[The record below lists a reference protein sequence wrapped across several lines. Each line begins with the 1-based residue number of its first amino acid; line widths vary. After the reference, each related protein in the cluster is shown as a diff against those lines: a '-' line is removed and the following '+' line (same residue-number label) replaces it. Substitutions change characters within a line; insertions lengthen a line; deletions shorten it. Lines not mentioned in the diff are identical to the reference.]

1 MISRLVLALAL
12 IVPSVTAWSS
22 PLAAII
28 ASDLIMARSHEKF
41 PEAML
46 TLQTSIKEHGYKVAR
61 VQRIDIGLTG
71 MGYKTD
77 KYRVVF
83 VGKKD
88 EIQYLTKKY
97 PRLTP
102 YLPPK
107 VSIFAEKGD
116 TVVVTVNPNVYK
128 EMVVDE
134 KDKEIFDRWET
145 DIYSVF
151 RDFSLAAEE
160 VYLDSDVE

>member
-1 MISRLVLALAL
+1 MARFAVLRAL
-12 IVPSVTAWSS
+12 IASS
-22 PLAAII
+22 ILLLGMPFAAAY

-46 TLQTSIKEHGYKVAR
+46 TLQTSIKEHGYKVVR

-71 MGYKTD
+71 MGFKTD

-83 VGKKD
+83 VGKTD

-97 PRLTP
+97 PDLTP

-107 VSIFAEKGD
+107 VSIFAEEGD
-116 TVVVTVNPNVYK
+116 TVVVTVNPIVYK
-128 EMVVDE
+128 EMVDDE
-134 KDKEIFDRWET
+134 EDKRIFDRWES
-145 DIYSVF
+145 DVYSVF
-151 RDFSLAAEE
+151 KDFSTANAE
-160 VYLDSDVE
+160 

>member
-1 MISRLVLALAL
+1 MIMMPRFAVLRAL
-12 IVPSVTAWSS
+12 SVLSLSVVVT
-22 PLAAII
+22 PFAAVF

-71 MGYKTD
+71 MGFKTD

-97 PRLTP
+97 PDLTP
-102 YLPPK
+102 YMPPK
-107 VSIFAEKGD
+107 VSIFAEEGD
-116 TVVVTVNPNVYK
+116 TVIVTVNPSVYK
-128 EMVVDE
+128 EMVDNE
-134 KDKEIFDRWET
+134 EDKRIFDRWEN

-151 RDFSLAAEE
+151 KEFSNAAEE
-160 VYLDSDVE
+160 

>member
-1 MISRLVLALAL
+1 MMRKIFLMLALVIPAVPAL
-12 IVPSVTAWSS
+12 SS
-22 PLAAII
+22 PLATLV

-46 TLQTSIKEHGYKVAR
+46 TLQTSIKEHGYTVAR

-71 MGYKTD
+71 MGYGTD

-97 PRLTP
+97 PDLTA

-107 VSIFAEKGD
+107 VSIFAEEGD
-116 TVVVTVNPNVYK
+116 TVVVTANPYIYK
-128 EMVVDE
+128 EMVDDE
-134 KDKEIFDRWET
+134 DKLIFDRWEN

-151 RDFSLAAEE
+151 KDFSTAAE
-160 VYLDSDVE
+160 

>member
-1 MISRLVLALAL
+1 MSRCLRGILSLCLFVGTN
-12 IVPSVTAWSS
+12 VF
-22 PLAAII
+22 AA
-28 ASDLIMARSHEKF
+28 DLIMVRTSLAF

-46 TLQTSIKEHGYKVAR
+46 SLQTSVKEHGYKVAR

-83 VGKKD
+83 VGKTD
-88 EIQYLTKKY
+88 EIKYLVNKY
-97 PRLTP
+97 PKLIP

-107 VSIFAEKGD
+107 VSIFAEGSD
-116 TVVVTVNPNVYK
+116 TVLVTANPQIYSKMVNN
-128 EMVVDE
+128 EDQI
-134 KDKEIFDRWET
+134 IFDHWES

-151 RDFSLAAEE
+151 DDVRKAE
-160 VYLDSDVE
+160 

>member
-1 MISRLVLALAL
+1 MMARFVMLIALLVSSL
-12 IVPSVTAWSS
+12 SVMAT
-22 PLAAII
+22 PLAVVF

-46 TLQTSIKEHGYKVAR
+46 TLQTSVKEHGYTVAR

-97 PRLTP
+97 PDLTP
-102 YLPPK
+102 YMPPK
-107 VSIFAEKGD
+107 VSIFAEDDD
-116 TVVVTVNPNVYK
+116 TVIVTVNPVVYK
-128 EMVVDE
+128 EMIDDE
-134 KDKEIFDRWET
+134 EDRRIFDRWEN
-145 DIYSVF
+145 DVYSVF
-151 RDFSLAAEE
+151 KDFSEAAEE
-160 VYLDSDVE
+160 

>member
-1 MISRLVLALAL
+1 MMARFAISIALL
-12 IVPSVTAWSS
+12 ILSLPVMANPF
-22 PLAAII
+22 AAVI

-46 TLQTSIKEHGYKVAR
+46 TLQTSVKEHGYTVAR

-97 PRLTP
+97 PDLTP
-102 YLPPK
+102 YMPPK
-107 VSIFAEKGD
+107 VSIFAEDDD
-116 TVVVTVNPNVYK
+116 TVIVTVNPVVYK
-128 EMVVDE
+128 EMIDDE
-134 KDKEIFDRWET
+134 KDRRIFDRWEN
-145 DIYSVF
+145 DVYSVF
-151 RDFSLAAEE
+151 KDFSTAAEE
-160 VYLDSDVE
+160 

>member
-1 MISRLVLALAL
+1 MIRRAFSLPAFV
-12 IVPSVTAWSS
+12 
-22 PLAAII
+22 LAAIASLMSLSGGVL

-46 TLQTSIKEHGYKVAR
+46 TLQASIKEHGYMVAR

-88 EIQYLTKKY
+88 EIQYLTRKY
-97 PRLTP
+97 PNLTP
-102 YLPPK
+102 YMPPK
-107 VSIFAEKGD
+107 LSIFAEDED
-116 TVVVTVNPNVYK
+116 TVVVTANPAIYK
-128 EMVVDE
+128 EMVDDE
-134 KDKEIFDRWET
+134 KDKQIFDRWEE

-151 RDFSLAAEE
+151 HDFSQAAEE
-160 VYLDSDVE
+160 VY

>member
-1 MISRLVLALAL
+1 MIRIVLFIALF
-12 IVPSVTAWSS
+12 ISS
-22 PLAAII
+22 MSAMATPLASML

-83 VGKKD
+83 VGKLD

-97 PRLTP
+97 PHMTA

-107 VSIFAEKGD
+107 VSIFAEEGD
-116 TVVVTVNPNVYK
+116 TVLVTINPNVYK
-128 EMVVDE
+128 EMIDDD
-134 KDKEIFDRWET
+134 KDKLIFDRWEN

-151 RDFSLAAEE
+151 DDFSRAG
-160 VYLDSDVE
+160 VE

>member
-1 MISRLVLALAL
+1 MMARLVVLIALL
-12 IVPSVTAWSS
+12 VSSLSVVANPFS
-22 PLAAII
+22 AVF
-28 ASDLIMARSHEKF
+28 ASNLIMARSHEKF

-46 TLQTSIKEHGYKVAR
+46 TLQTSIKEHGYTVAR

-71 MGYKTD
+71 MGFKTD

-97 PRLTP
+97 PDLTP
-102 YLPPK
+102 YMPPK
-107 VSIFAEKGD
+107 VSIFAEDDD
-116 TVVVTVNPNVYK
+116 TVVVTVNPSVYK
-128 EMVVDE
+128 EMVDNE
-134 KDKEIFDRWET
+134 EDKLIFDRWKN

-151 RDFSLAAEE
+151 KDFSEAAEE
-160 VYLDSDVE
+160 

>member
-1 MISRLVLALAL
+1 MMARILLLLALV
-12 IVPSVTAWSS
+12 IPSVSVLSS
-22 PLAAII
+22 PLAALV

-46 TLQTSIKEHGYKVAR
+46 TLQTSIKEHGYTVAR

-71 MGYKTD
+71 MGYGTD

-97 PRLTP
+97 PDLTA

-107 VSIFAEKGD
+107 VSIFAEEGD
-116 TVVVTVNPNVYK
+116 TVIVTANPYIYK
-128 EMVVDE
+128 EMVDE
-134 KDKEIFDRWET
+134 EDKLIFDRWEN

-151 RDFSLAAEE
+151 KDFSTAAE
-160 VYLDSDVE
+160 

>member
-1 MISRLVLALAL
+1 MMARLVVLIALL
-12 IVPSVTAWSS
+12 VSS
-22 PLAAII
+22 LPVVATPLAAVF

-46 TLQTSIKEHGYKVAR
+46 TLQTSVKEHGYTVAR

-71 MGYKTD
+71 MGFKTD

-97 PRLTP
+97 PELTP
-102 YLPPK
+102 YMPPK
-107 VSIFAEKGD
+107 VSIFAEDED
-116 TVVVTVNPNVYK
+116 TVVVTVNPAVYK
-128 EMVVDE
+128 EMIDDE
-134 KDKEIFDRWET
+134 EDRRIFDRWEN
-145 DIYSVF
+145 DVYSVF
-151 RDFSLAAEE
+151 KDFSEAAEE
-160 VYLDSDVE
+160 

>member
-1 MISRLVLALAL
+1 MISRALLLLVL
-12 IVPSVTAWSS
+12 VMPSIAAWSS
-22 PLAAII
+22 PLAVII

-46 TLQTSIKEHGYKVAR
+46 TLQTSIKEHGYTVAR

-97 PRLTP
+97 PDLTP
-102 YLPPK
+102 YMPPK
-107 VSIFAEKGD
+107 VSIFAEEGD
-116 TVVVTVNPNVYK
+116 TVVVTANPNIYK
-128 EMVVDE
+128 QMVDDK
-134 KDKEIFDRWET
+134 KDWKIFDRWEK
-145 DIYSVF
+145 DIHAVF
-151 RDFSLAAEE
+151 VLRVCKILT
-160 VYLDSDVE
+160 Y

>member
-1 MISRLVLALAL
+1 MSRYLRGFLSLCLFASANV
-12 IVPSVTAWSS
+12 S
-22 PLAAII
+22 AA
-28 ASDLIMARSHEKF
+28 DLIMVRTSLEF

-46 TLQTSIKEHGYKVAR
+46 SLQTSIKEHGYKVAR

-83 VGKKD
+83 VGKTD
-88 EIQYLTKKY
+88 EIKYLVNKY
-97 PRLTP
+97 PQLIP

-107 VSIFAEKGD
+107 VSIFAEGSD
-116 TVVVTVNPNVYK
+116 TVLVTANPQLYSKMVNN
-128 EMVVDE
+128 
-134 KDKEIFDRWET
+134 KDRIIFDHWES

-151 RDFSLAAEE
+151 KDVMNAE
-160 VYLDSDVE
+160 

>member
-1 MISRLVLALAL
+1 MILRVLSLFAL
-12 IVPSVTAWSS
+12 IVPSMAAWSS
-22 PLAAII
+22 PLATVL

-46 TLQTSIKEHGYKVAR
+46 SLQTSITEHGYTVAR

-71 MGYKTD
+71 MGFKTD

-83 VGKKD
+83 VGKKE

-97 PRLTP
+97 PDLTA
-102 YLPPK
+102 YMPPK
-107 VSIFAEKGD
+107 VSIFAEEGD
-116 TVVVTVNPNVYK
+116 TVVVTVNPYIYK
-128 EMVVDE
+128 DMVDDE
-134 KDKEIFDRWET
+134 KDKQIFDRWEN

-151 RDFSLAAEE
+151 KDFGSANEE
-160 VYLDSDVE
+160 